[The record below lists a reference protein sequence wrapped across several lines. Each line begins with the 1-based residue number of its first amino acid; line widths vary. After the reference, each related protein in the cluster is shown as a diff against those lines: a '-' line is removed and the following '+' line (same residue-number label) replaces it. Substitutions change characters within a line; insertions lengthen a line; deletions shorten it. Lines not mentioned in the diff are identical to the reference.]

1 MITFQNL
8 AAQLRSLC
16 HGPGNASRMA
26 PAQIIDSEV
35 MLSHTTHPDRSC
47 LPWWRLVSAERGLCS
62 T

>member
-16 HGPGNASRMA
+16 HAPGNVSRMA

-35 MLSHTTHPDRSC
+35 ILLHTNPPCLMLPS
-47 LPWWRLVSAERGLCS
+47 LIAAGIG
-62 T
+62 